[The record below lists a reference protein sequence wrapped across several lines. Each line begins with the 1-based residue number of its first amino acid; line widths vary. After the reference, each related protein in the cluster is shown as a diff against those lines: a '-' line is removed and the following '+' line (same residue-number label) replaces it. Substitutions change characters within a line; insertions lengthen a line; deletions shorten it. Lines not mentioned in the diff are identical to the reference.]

1 MYVEQY
7 IQPGKLSDYVKYIPK
22 NYHAQILNGDLSVIA
37 TYDGEE
43 SGDEPIGVMVL
54 ADHQKWFE
62 IVWVY
67 VCREYRTEVKSAE
80 YLRHCLRQAAKTR
93 RYIGAFCEVQ
103 VEEEK
108 ALHSN
113 VMVLAGMELLYAKN
127 NVYELR
133 LSQIRHRNTLFHAA
147 EGTECIPLSDVD
159 EDILEFIEE
168 QIASDKRPIPF
179 PADVNWESYDEDLSR
194 ICVIDDEP
202 AGILLFSHAAEYVV
216 LELAYSVSERAL
228 PAMIGSALGYAEQ
241 NYSPE
246 QKILIPV
253 VGTGI
258 SDIINRMVP
267 DVIRGD
273 ALQAVIWFEDAP
285 VKPAMQRMLDQML
298 A

>member
-1 MYVEQY
+1 M
-7 IQPGKLSDYVKYIPK
+7 
-22 NYHAQILNGDLSVIA
+22 
-37 TYDGEE
+37 
-43 SGDEPIGVMVL
+43 
-54 ADHQKWFE
+54 
-62 IVWVY
+62 
-67 VCREYRTEVKSAE
+67 
-80 YLRHCLRQAAKTR
+80 
-93 RYIGAFCEVQ
+93 
-103 VEEEK
+103 
-108 ALHSN
+108 
-113 VMVLAGMELLYAKN
+113 
-127 NVYELR
+127 
-133 LSQIRHRNTLFHAA
+133 
-147 EGTECIPLSDVD
+147 
-159 EDILEFIEE
+159 
-168 QIASDKRPIPF
+168 
-179 PADVNWESYDEDLSR
+179 R
-194 ICVIDDEP
+194 IYVIDDEP
-202 AGILLFSHAAEYVV
+202 TGILLFSHAAEYVV